1 MLFKWD
7 KEQVD
12 RQPVTYLMH
21 TISINIDMLHDILG
35 GVTKGLNNVPK
46 RV

>member
-1 MLFKWD
+1 MFFKWD

-12 RQPVTYLMH
+12 RQPIQYLMH

-35 GVTKGLNNVPK
+35 GLGKGLNNVTK
-46 RV
+46 